1 MRCLVTGDMGYI
13 GSHMIRALEEEGHEA
28 LGVDLKRGDDIIDC
42 LNYENHTSEHDVFW
56 DFNPD
61 YVFHMACWP
70 RVTYSVENPVKT
82 MRNNVL
88 ATSTVLD
95 YSRRKGV
102 KRVIFSSSSSVVGN
116 DDDLGPTNPYGLQK
130 RISELECD
138 LYRRLYNLETVSLRY
153 FNVYSEDQ
161 PADGPYTTAI
171 ANFMDYIRKGK
182 APFITGDGE
191 QRRDMIHVQDVVSA
205 NMFAMNC
212 KKAFNME
219 SYDVGSG
226 VNISLNEIKL
236 IVNKH
241 FPDVV
246 FEHHPERAGE
256 VLSTVANTRRLSRLG
271 WKSRIEIEQGIEFC
285 FKKLKKEIRRNKNV

>member
-13 GSHMIRALEEEGHEA
+13 GSHMIRALEDEGHEV
-28 LGVDLKRGDDIIDC
+28 LGVDLKRGEDILQC
-42 LNYENHTSEHDVFW
+42 LNYENRSSEHDVFW
-56 DFNPD
+56 DFTPD

-95 YSRRKGV
+95 YSRRKSV

-130 RISELECD
+130 RISELECN
-138 LYRRLYNLETVSLRY
+138 LYRRLYSLETVSLRY

-171 ANFMDYIRKGK
+171 ANFMEYIRKEK
-182 APFITGDGE
+182 TPFITGDGE
-191 QRRDMIHVQDVVSA
+191 QRRDMVHVQDVVSA

-212 KKAFNME
+212 KKVFNME
-219 SYDVGSG
+219 SYDVGTG
-226 VNISLNEIKL
+226 NNISLNEIKV

-246 FEHHPERAGE
+246 FEHHQSRPGE
-256 VLSTVANTRRLSRLG
+256 VLSTVANTRRLNRLG
-271 WKSRIEIEQGIEFC
+271 WKSRIKIDQGIEFC
-285 FKKLKKEIRRNKNV
+285 FKKLRKEIRRNKNA